1 MGVFRKGSPYWEA
14 LIVLLR
20 RMYSKEN
27 REHRS
32 ALGCNGLFKKTEK
45 SSCSVVFLCT
55 VLSPDQAELLVM
67 EHNMTPV
74 HRDLKTET
82 RSEK

>member
-1 MGVFRKGSPYWEA
+1 M
-14 LIVLLR
+14 
-20 RMYSKEN
+20 
-27 REHRS
+27 
-32 ALGCNGLFKKTEK
+32 LGCNGLDKETEK
-45 SSCSVVFLCT
+45 SLCSVLFLCA

>member
-1 MGVFRKGSPYWEA
+1 MLG
-14 LIVLLR
+14 
-20 RMYSKEN
+20 RMCSKEYG
-27 REHRS
+27 EHDTT
-32 ALGCNGLFKKTEK
+32 LGCNGLDKETEK
-45 SSCSVVFLCT
+45 SLCSVVFLCA

-82 RSEK
+82 RSEKWLKI

>member
-1 MGVFRKGSPYWEA
+1 
-14 LIVLLR
+14 
-20 RMYSKEN
+20 MYSKEY

-32 ALGCNGLFKKTEK
+32 ALGCNGLFKETEK

-82 RSEK
+82 RSEKWLKI

>member
-1 MGVFRKGSPYWEA
+1 M
-14 LIVLLR
+14 
-20 RMYSKEN
+20 EN
-27 REHRS
+27 TDTM
-32 ALGCNGLFKKTEK
+32 LGCNGLDKETEK
-45 SSCSVVFLCT
+45 SLCSVLFLCA

-82 RSEK
+82 RSEKWLKIWFLIVNDNK

>member
-1 MGVFRKGSPYWEA
+1 
-14 LIVLLR
+14 
-20 RMYSKEN
+20 MYSKEYG
-27 REHRS
+27 EHRS

-82 RSEK
+82 RSEKWLKI